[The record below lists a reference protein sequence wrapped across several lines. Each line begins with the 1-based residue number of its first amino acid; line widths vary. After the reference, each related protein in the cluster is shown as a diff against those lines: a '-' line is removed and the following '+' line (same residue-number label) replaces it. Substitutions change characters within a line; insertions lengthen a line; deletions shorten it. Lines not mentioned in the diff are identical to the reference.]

1 MKKILIIDSDVEFL
15 NSLSSELKSAGY
27 DVVVASYAAAGLK
40 MTEGVSLIILSVELP
55 DMNGFVVCSQ
65 LKRDA
70 MTADI
75 PVFITSSANSTVA
88 FEQHLN
94 LANHADGYFLKPVDV
109 QAMLQEMD
117 AIFAD
122 ISAMQAA
129 TAVVGDEMIDVSGQ
143 AEGDADEAGDSEV
156 IKALSDDDMSLFG
169 DIDSKDLMGDAEVD
183 LFDDNPSTTPQS
195 DVSASVSSMPP
206 VVSTP
211 PVASVASGVEKKL
224 ASGVIPAVGAG
235 GSGRPLPIPPRPG
248 SRSDAVLRP
257 VGVPNAGLSPASKL
271 PPSSLSSASAS
282 ASALGG
288 AASAPVTPGLP
299 PAKPAYTPSTTLTGM
314 SPVTTPGTGSV
325 TIGLTRSSLNPALQ
339 GARVQVGSS
348 ENKPLSGAFASLS
361 QTAIPAADISR
372 MSDEITV
379 LKNEV
384 TALKSEITA
393 RDNRITMLQS
403 QCDALTSRCQNAETI
418 TEALKT
424 EAEQALSLQSES
436 ERNNLAQIEEL
447 KTALEAA
454 QSEIDRLRG
463 LVSQMGAYAQQI
475 VTASATVG

>member
-129 TAVVGDEMIDVSGQ
+129 TAVAGDEMIDVSGQ
-143 AEGDADEAGDSEV
+143 AEGDADDAGDSEV

-183 LFDDNPSTTPQS
+183 LFDDNPSSTPQS
-195 DVSASVSSMPP
+195 DVSASVSSML
-206 VVSTP
+206 

-248 SRSDAVLRP
+248 ARSDAVLRP

-271 PPSSLSSASAS
+271 PPSSLSPAPASV
-282 ASALGG
+282 SALGG

-325 TIGLTRSSLNPALQ
+325 TVGLTRSSLNPALQ

-361 QTAIPAADISR
+361 QTAIPAADMSR

-463 LVSQMGAYAQQI
+463 LASQMGAYAQQI

>member
-70 MTADI
+70 MTADV

-122 ISAMQAA
+122 IRAMQAA
-129 TAVVGDEMIDVSGQ
+129 TAVAGDEMIDVSGQ

-183 LFDDNPSTTPQS
+183 LFDDSPSTTPQS

-257 VGVPNAGLSPASKL
+257 VGMPNAGLSPASKL
-271 PPSSLSSASAS
+271 SPSSLSSAS

-361 QTAIPAADISR
+361 QTAIPAADMSR

-463 LVSQMGAYAQQI
+463 LASQMGAYVQQI

>member
-129 TAVVGDEMIDVSGQ
+129 TAVAGDEMIDVSGQ

-183 LFDDNPSTTPQS
+183 LFDDNPSSTPQS

-248 SRSDAVLRP
+248 ARSDAVLRP

-271 PPSSLSSASAS
+271 PPSSLSPAPASV
-282 ASALGG
+282 SALGG
-288 AASAPVTPGLP
+288 AASASVTPGLP

-325 TIGLTRSSLNPALQ
+325 TVGLTRSSLNPALQ

-361 QTAIPAADISR
+361 QTAIPAADMSR

-463 LVSQMGAYAQQI
+463 LASQMGAYAQQI